1 MFMKRDWRYGT
12 PYYKYVGDTSSTD
25 LAAIFSDVRLA
36 SFFSSIYSL
45 NKFLTG
51 NSDPQT
57 GEPLYVYTYTNVGV
71 TLSQLKTDFVT
82 KFENCE
88 WMVPFYFDSEQGNAA
103 AVSRLQALVKEVLDE
118 NAYKYQGLAATLSL
132 VYDPLEDFF
141 EKNGGKDEL
150 ERVYG
155 DKVNYREITGPI
167 TGIAYNSQTKS
178 YTFNFDEIKRVGR
191 ETVGGTTTRNGAEI
205 DSISSTTTRTPNQGG
220 GYTDQTNNVVNYGA
234 DTPVKTKQ
242 YKTTMDSAA
251 ENRLAGYTT
260 GEGSIAQADNY
271 IEKREVPV
279 MGRALE
285 GSQVPDYTDT
295 KTLGTTKSGRHVP
308 AAELIDAQRKLVQ
321 FSLEKEFFDDLKKK
335 MLVAGWN

>member
-1 MFMKRDWRYGT
+1 MKRDWRYGT
-12 PYYKYVGDTSSTD
+12 PYYKYVGDTKSTD
-25 LAAIFSDVRLA
+25 LAAIFSDVRLN
-36 SFFSSIYSL
+36 SFFSSIFTL

-51 NSDPQT
+51 ASDPQT
-57 GEPLYVYTYTNVGV
+57 GEPLYIYTYTNVGV
-71 TLSQLKTDFVT
+71 NPAQLRKDFTT

-88 WMVPFYFDSEQGNAA
+88 WMVPFYFNSDEGNAA
-103 AVSRLQALVKEVLDE
+103 AITRLTALVAEVLDE
-118 NAYKYQGLAATLSL
+118 NAYKYQGLAASLSL

-150 ERVYG
+150 KRVYG
-155 DKVNYREITGPI
+155 DKVNYREISGPVRD
-167 TGIAYNSQTKS
+167 IAYNSETKS
-178 YTFNFDEIKRVGR
+178 YTFNFDEIKRIGR

-205 DSISSTTTRTPNQGG
+205 DGISSTTTRTPNQGG

-234 DTPVKTKQ
+234 DVPVKTSQ

-279 MGRALE
+279 MGRTLE

-308 AAELIDAQRKLVQ
+308 AAELIEAQRKLVQ

-335 MLVAGWN
+335 MLIAGWN